1 MTRVHSWI
9 RQAWALVQPGKK
21 DDDLREQIRGHL
33 EEAAEEYARQGLSRD
48 EARRRASIDFGS
60 TVRTEEAC
68 RDVRGRRFQDISK
81 DVGYGFRSF
90 RRAPAFAFVAIASL
104 AVGIG
109 ANTLIFSLVN
119 SMLFRPRPVSN
130 PEQLVELYT
139 GTREQ
144 PFEGTSYPSYAEFRD
159 RNDVFTGLAAHNI
172 RQFRFG
178 GSNEVE
184 VVWGETVSGNYFDV
198 LGVRPQY
205 GRPLIAADEH
215 DSSGNPVVVISDS
228 LWRRRYNADP
238 DVVGRDVAINGQIAT
253 IVGIAPPEY
262 TGLIRGLAS
271 EVWIPL
277 AAMPQLEPKRGTPM
291 LISRGNRWLVMVG
304 RLKPGASLE
313 QARARFEVL
322 SRDMQETHPEEW
334 RSLRAETGTV
344 RELFVSVVTERD
356 SRIHP
361 GMLDVAYAMAALLF
375 VTVNVVLAVACTN
388 LAGMLLARAFSRRKE
403 IAIRLA
409 LGAGRWRIVRQ
420 LTTESLLLALISGA
434 AGVIL
439 TIWVLNLLLANLPPL
454 PEGMRIALDLRL
466 DWRVLAYTVAF
477 STVTG
482 ILFGLA
488 PAIQSSKAEV
498 SSVLKDDSAAVTASH
513 RTSRTRTAL
522 VVIQVALS
530 VLLLIASGL
539 MVRSL
544 DNVRPTRLGFTS
556 ENVLVAPVSLD
567 ESRYDRHKTQE
578 LYRRVAERVS
588 SLPGVEAVSLSE
600 QVPGGFTG
608 GARRSTEIEGYRP
621 GPNES
626 LELGFNFVGPRYF
639 TNLKIPIVEGRD
651 FDERDREGSACAA
664 IVNEAF
670 ARRYWPGSRSAL
682 GKHLAKFEIDRA
694 SRVSCEI
701 VGVVRDDRWQ
711 SLQKTVQPFYALAAG
726 QAFRTRMYVLVHT
739 SADPAGLTNSV
750 RRAVQ
755 DIDPNVPVT
764 DVQTL
769 SELFAAVVYPF
780 KVLGIVM
787 AACGVMAL
795 LLSIVGVYGVV
806 SYAAARRT
814 REVGIRMALGA
825 LKTDILK
832 MVVTQGMA
840 PVVLGLLIGLVVS
853 IAAMRVLT
861 STIYETELLFGV
873 NSQDPLTFV
882 GVMTLLV
889 VVAAIACYVPARRA
903 ARVDPVEALR
913 YE

>member
-1 MTRVHSWI
+1 MTRLDGWFRRI
-9 RQAWALVQPGKK
+9 GYLVQRTRKK

-33 EEAAEEYARQGLSRD
+33 EEAAEEYARQGLSRE
-48 EARRRASIDFGS
+48 EARRRAVVDFGS
-60 TVRTEEAC
+60 TVGIEEAC
-68 RDVRGRRFQDISK
+68 RDVRGRWLQDISK

-90 RRAPAFAFVAIASL
+90 RRTPAFAIVAIASL

-119 SMLFRPRPVSN
+119 SMLFRPRPVAS
-130 PEQLVELYT
+130 PDQLVELYT
-139 GTREQ
+139 GTRDH
-144 PFEGTSYPSYAEFRD
+144 PFEGTSYPSYVDFRD
-159 RNDVFTGLAAHNI
+159 RNDVFTGLAAYGI

-184 VVWGETVSGNYFDV
+184 VVWGETVSSNYFDV
-198 LGVRPQY
+198 LGVRPQQ
-205 GRPLIAADEH
+205 GRALIADDEH
-215 DSSGNPVVVISDS
+215 GSGANPVVISDS
-228 LWRRRYNADP
+228 LWRRRFNADP
-238 DVVGRDVAINGQIAT
+238 EVVGRAVAINGQAAV

-277 AAMPQLEPKRGTPM
+277 GALPQLEPKRGTPM
-291 LISRGNRWLVMVG
+291 LTSRGNRWLVMVG
-304 RLKPGASLE
+304 RLKPGTSVE
-313 QARARFEVL
+313 QTRARFEVL
-322 SRDMQETHPEEW
+322 SREMQETHPQEW

-344 RELFVSVVTERD
+344 RELFVSVVSERD

-361 GMLDVAYAMAALLF
+361 GMLEIAYAMAALLF

-439 TIWVLNLLLANLPPL
+439 TISVLNLLLAYLPPL
-454 PEGMRIALDLRL
+454 PEGIRIAVDLRL

-488 PAIQSSKAEV
+488 PALQSSKAEV
-498 SSVLKDDSAAVTASH
+498 SSVLKDDSALVTGSH
-513 RTSRTRTAL
+513 RSSRTRTAL

-530 VLLLIASGL
+530 VLLLIGSGL

-544 DNVRPTRLGFTS
+544 DNVRPARLGFTS
-556 ENVLVAPVSLD
+556 ENVLVAPISLD
-567 ESRYDRHKTQE
+567 ESRYDRRRSQE
-578 LYRRVAERVS
+578 LYRRLAERVS

-600 QVPGGFTG
+600 EVPGGFTG
-608 GARRSTEIEGYRP
+608 GARRSTEVEGYQP
-621 GPNES
+621 GPHES

-639 TNLKIPIVEGRD
+639 TDLNIPIVEGRD
-651 FDERDREGSACAA
+651 FDERDREGSACVA
-664 IVNEAF
+664 IVNEVF
-670 ARRYWPGSRSAL
+670 ARRYWPGSRSPL

-694 SRVSCEI
+694 SKVPCEI

-711 SLQKTVQPFYALAAG
+711 SLQKTVQPFYALAAS
-726 QAFRTRMYVLVHT
+726 QAFRTRMYLLVHT

-755 DIDPNVPVT
+755 EIDPNVPVT

-780 KVLGIVM
+780 KVLGIVI

-795 LLSIVGVYGVV
+795 LLAIVGIYGIV

-832 MVVTQGMA
+832 MVVTRGMA

-853 IAAMRVLT
+853 MAAMRVLT
-861 STIYETELLFGV
+861 SSIVETELLFGV
-873 NSQDPLTFV
+873 SSQDPLTFV
-882 GVMTLLV
+882 GVTALLV

-903 ARVDPVEALR
+903 ARIDPVEALR